1 MNDEHANNLTDA
13 GQNTESE
20 PSSAAGQTSNL
31 RLKTS
36 TADTP
41 HKTQGIPSSS
51 YSITASYQSAVR
63 EQQESL
69 YKQRKT
75 RRTLGIVKKTITLVI
90 IVTVILFIT
99 IFAVNHIHLVEKVKP
114 KETKS
119 TQETL
124 CDSKWTTDDIGS
136 FTFTED
142 NKVTRKK
149 GTTETG
155 TYEITNENVLIMH
168 FKKEDLSYL
177 IETDSDGTVKWV
189 HSYNGFEEVI
199 IPNTI
204 PITK

>member
-1 MNDEHANNLTDA
+1 MNDERINNLTDA

-20 PSSAAGQTSNL
+20 PSSATGQTSSL

-36 TADTP
+36 TADTT
-41 HKTQGIPSSS
+41 HKTQGISSSS

-63 EQQESL
+63 EQQNSL

-90 IVTVILFIT
+90 ILTVILFIT
-99 IFAVNHIHLVEKVKP
+99 IFAVNHIHLDKIKP

-124 CDSKWTTDDIGS
+124 CESKWTANDIGS
-136 FTFTED
+136 FIFTED